1 MKQNK
6 IPKNSKVK
14 TAIKLLLLFLKV
26 SIRFMTNKKQYG
38 NARSNIV
45 MCNQKDVL
53 KPRTFNLLELYSNPV

>member
-1 MKQNK
+1 
-6 IPKNSKVK
+6 
-14 TAIKLLLLFLKV
+14 
-26 SIRFMTNKKQYG
+26 MTNKKQYG